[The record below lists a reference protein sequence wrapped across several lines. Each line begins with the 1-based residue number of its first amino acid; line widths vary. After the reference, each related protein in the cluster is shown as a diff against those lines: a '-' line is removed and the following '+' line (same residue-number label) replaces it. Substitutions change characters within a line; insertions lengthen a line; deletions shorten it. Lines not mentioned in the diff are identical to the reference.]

1 LSFLIIEYSPRRL
14 VTYVPAPLLAMAT
27 CASLAVGKPVPLLR
41 DVVGAEAFR
50 GGFKALRAAF
60 PAAGSVQSADAV
72 RAALS
77 CGCELAAGG
86 VDMM

>member
-1 LSFLIIEYSPRRL
+1 
-14 VTYVPAPLLAMAT
+14 MAT

-41 DVVGAEAFR
+41 DVVGSEAFR

-86 VDMM
+86 VRMIRRCFLDARRGTSRRPPWDCSRRC